1 MGGYQMKKLTVSPRL
16 WILAAALLVS
26 LCGTVLA
33 YMFRQTAPI
42 ENPFEPAKVAC
53 EVTEVTDNPITEKS
67 SITVQNTGT
76 INAYLRVRL
85 VTYWVD
91 GAGNVAGKAS
101 PPLSVPL
108 ANGWIAGP
116 NNTYYYKTPVEPTK
130 FTTELLNG
138 TITLEQD
145 GDYRQ
150 VIEVF
155 AEAIQS
161 SPSDAVTDSWQV
173 TLDDSGNITS
183 VL

>member
-1 MGGYQMKKLTVSPRL
+1 MKKLTVSPRL

-42 ENPFEPAKVAC
+42 DNPFEPAKVDC
-53 EVTEVTDNPITEKS
+53 EVTEEFDGTSKS

-76 INAYLRVRL
+76 VNAYLRVRL
-85 VTYWVD
+85 ITYWVD

-101 PPLSVPL
+101 PPLTVSP
-108 ANGWIAGP
+108 ASGWIAGP
-116 NNTYYYKTPVEPTK
+116 NNTFYYKAPVEPTK
-130 FTTELLNG
+130 STTELLDSA
-138 TITLEQD
+138 ITLEQD

-161 SPSDAVTDSWQV
+161 SPSDAVTDSWHV
-173 TLDDSGNITS
+173 TLDGENIKS
-183 VL
+183 IP

>member
-1 MGGYQMKKLTVSPRL
+1 MRKLTVSPRL

-42 ENPFEPAKVAC
+42 DNPFEPAKVDC
-53 EVTEVTDNPITEKS
+53 EVIEVTNNPITEKS
-67 SITVQNTGT
+67 SIKVQNTGT
-76 INAYLRVRL
+76 IDAYLRVRL

-91 GAGNVAGKAS
+91 GEGNVAGKAS
-101 PPLSVPL
+101 PPLSVTPTSD
-108 ANGWIAGP
+108 WITGP
-116 NNTYYYKTPVEPTK
+116 NNTFYYKSPVNPTE
-130 FTTELLNG
+130 FTSELLNG
-138 TITLEQD
+138 NITLKQD

-161 SPSDAVTDSWQV
+161 QPADAVTSSWHV
-173 TLDDSGNITS
+173 TLDSNGNITS
-183 VL
+183 AS

>member
-1 MGGYQMKKLTVSPRL
+1 MRKLTVSPRL

-42 ENPFEPAKVAC
+42 ENPFEPAKVDC
-53 EVTEVTDNPITEKS
+53 EVYEVTDNTITKKT

-76 INAYLRVRL
+76 IDAYLRVRL

-101 PPLSVPL
+101 PPLTVPL
-108 ANGWIAGP
+108 ASGWIAGA
-116 NNTYYYKTPVEPTK
+116 NNTFYYKTPVKPGDSTDN
-130 FTTELLNG
+130 LLEG
-138 TITLEQD
+138 SPLTLLED
-145 GDYRQ
+145 GEYHQ

-161 SPSDAVTDSWQV
+161 SPSNAVTDSWQI
-173 TLDDSGNITS
+173 TLDGEIITN
-183 VL
+183 VP